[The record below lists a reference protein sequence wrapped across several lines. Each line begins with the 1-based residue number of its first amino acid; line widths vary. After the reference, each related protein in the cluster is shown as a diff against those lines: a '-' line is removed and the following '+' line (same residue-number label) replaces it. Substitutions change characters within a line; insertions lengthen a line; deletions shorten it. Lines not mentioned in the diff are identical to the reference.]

1 MIFYRKITLRGFI
14 SGYPFP
20 GFKCKG
26 PLVFSGNV
34 QVNVNVKLKRAFEV
48 LYNKEPE
55 QGYFFSVFICRIF
68 IAFSFAGITVPV
80 FFILLLQRNI

>member
-1 MIFYRKITLRGFI
+1 MRGFI

-34 QVNVNVKLKRAFEV
+34 QVNVKLKRAFAV

-68 IAFSFAGITVPV
+68 ITFSFAGIAVPV
-80 FFILLLQRNI
+80 FLILLLQRNI

>member
-20 GFKCKG
+20 CFKCKG

-34 QVNVNVKLKRAFEV
+34 QVNVKLKRAFEV

-55 QGYFFSVFICRIF
+55 QGDFFPFLS
-68 IAFSFAGITVPV
+68 AG
-80 FFILLLQRNI
+80 FLLLFPLQA

>member
-1 MIFYRKITLRGFI
+1 MIFYRKITLRVFI

-34 QVNVNVKLKRAFEV
+34 QVNVKLKRAFAV

-55 QGYFFSVFICRIF
+55 QGYFSPFLS
-68 IAFSFAGITVPV
+68 AG
-80 FFILLLQRNI
+80 FLLLFPLQA

>member
-14 SGYPFP
+14 SGCPFP
-20 GFKCKG
+20 GSKCKG

-34 QVNVNVKLKRAFEV
+34 QVNVKLKRAFEV

-55 QGYFFSVFICRIF
+55 QGYFSPFLS
-68 IAFSFAGITVPV
+68 AG
-80 FFILLLQRNI
+80 FLLLFPLQA

>member
-55 QGYFFSVFICRIF
+55 QGFFFPFLS
-68 IAFSFAGITVPV
+68 AG
-80 FFILLLQRNI
+80 FLLLFPLQA

>member
-1 MIFYRKITLRGFI
+1 MRGFI

-34 QVNVNVKLKRAFEV
+34 QVNVKLKRAFEV

-55 QGYFFSVFICRIF
+55 WGYFSPVFICRIF
-68 IAFSFAGITVPV
+68 ITFSFAGITVPV
-80 FFILLLQRNI
+80 FLILLLQRNI

>member
-34 QVNVNVKLKRAFEV
+34 QVNVKLKRAFEV
-48 LYNKEPE
+48 LYNKERE
-55 QGYFFSVFICRIF
+55 QGYFFPFLS
-68 IAFSFAGITVPV
+68 AG
-80 FFILLLQRNI
+80 FLLLFPLQA

>member
-1 MIFYRKITLRGFI
+1 MRGFI

-34 QVNVNVKLKRAFEV
+34 QVNVKLKRAFAV

-55 QGYFFSVFICRIF
+55 QGYFFPFLS
-68 IAFSFAGITVPV
+68 AG
-80 FFILLLQRNI
+80 FLLLFPLQA

>member
-1 MIFYRKITLRGFI
+1 MIFYRKITLRVFI

-34 QVNVNVKLKRAFEV
+34 QVNVKLKRAFEV

-55 QGYFFSVFICRIF
+55 QGYFFPFLS
-68 IAFSFAGITVPV
+68 AG
-80 FFILLLQRNI
+80 FLLLFPLQA

>member
-1 MIFYRKITLRGFI
+1 MIFYRKITLRGYI

-20 GFKCKG
+20 GFKRKG

-34 QVNVNVKLKRAFEV
+34 QVNVKLKRAFAV

-55 QGYFFSVFICRIF
+55 
-68 IAFSFAGITVPV
+68 
-80 FFILLLQRNI
+80 